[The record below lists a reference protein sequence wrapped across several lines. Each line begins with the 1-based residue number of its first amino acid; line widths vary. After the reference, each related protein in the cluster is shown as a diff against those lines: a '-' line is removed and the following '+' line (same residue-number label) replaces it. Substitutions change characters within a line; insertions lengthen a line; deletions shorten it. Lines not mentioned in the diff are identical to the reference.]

1 MIIGKKEISNISTL
15 AISQLGASHQ
25 DTGICE
31 DSSAVYQDSNMAIA
45 CVADGHGDS
54 RCFRANLGS
63 KFAVEIGIQCVK
75 EFVANQ
81 PNLDFNNEKEIDKAF
96 IQLKSYILFKWL
108 ERTKNHLLA
117 HPIEDRE
124 VGLMDAEDYEEYQR
138 EGIFKSYP
146 VLYGSTFILACV
158 TNGFYFALQLGDGD
172 VAIDNKKFKMPLPE
186 DPRCFG
192 PYTTSLCNDD
202 AIDSFRH
209 YYAKGNPRAIMVST
223 DGLGKSFAEQQR
235 FLDLL
240 KVIEKNIVETGAEGA
255 KPELIDFFER
265 LTERGSQDDISLG
278 AIVKVGE

>member
-1 MIIGKKEISNISTL
+1 MIIGNKEISNIASL
-15 AISQLGASHQ
+15 AISQIGASHL
-25 DTGICE
+25 DSGICE

-81 PNLDFNNEKEIDKAF
+81 PNLDFNDTKEIDKAF
-96 IQLKSYILFKWL
+96 VQLKTYILFKWL

-124 VGLMDAEDYEEYQR
+124 IGLMDHKDYKEYQK

-146 VLYGSTFILACV
+146 IIYGSTFILGCV
-158 TNGFYFALQLGDGD
+158 TNGFYFLLQLGDGD
-172 VAIDNKKFKMPLPE
+172 AAVDNKKFTMPLPE

-209 YYAKGNPRAIMVST
+209 YYAKGNPKAIMVST
-223 DGLGKSFAEQQR
+223 DGLGKSFAEEHR

-240 KVIEKNIVETGAEGA
+240 GVIEKNIVESGVESA
-255 KPELIDFFER
+255 KPELTAFFER
-265 LTERGSQDDISLG
+265 LTELGSHDDISLG
-278 AIVKVGE
+278 AIVRVGE